1 MIMADLNF
9 KSDGHLMLEIKAGNM
24 LAFDAL
30 YKKYSARIYKFAF
43 SILKLPEEAENI
55 VQDVFLNLWI
65 NRDKVDRVSSVRY
78 YVFSI
83 AYHSSISVIRKRL
96 KESKFLDELLRQ
108 QELTQESPALQAE
121 YRELEEKLNAVV
133 NALPSRQKE
142 VYLLH
147 RVEGLKYAEIAQRL
161 NISVNTIENHMS
173 RALRTI
179 RERLGDYSLLAML
192 FWFLFA

>member
-1 MIMADLNF
+1 MTELNF
-9 KSDGHLMLEIKAGNM
+9 KSDGYLMLEIKAGNM

-65 NRDKVDRVSSVRY
+65 NRDKVDSVSSVRY

-83 AYHSSISVIRKRL
+83 AYHSSISVMRKRL
-96 KESKFLDELLRQ
+96 KESQFLDELMRQ
-108 QELTQESPALQAE
+108 QDLTQESPALQAE
-121 YRELEEKLNAVV
+121 YRELEEKLNEVV
-133 NALPSRQKE
+133 NALPGRQKE

-147 RVEGLKYAEIAQRL
+147 RVEGLKYAEIAERL
-161 NISVNTIENHMS
+161 GISVNTIENHMS

-179 RERLGDYSLLAML
+179 REKLGDYSLLAML

>member
-1 MIMADLNF
+1 
-9 KSDGHLMLEIKAGNM
+9 MLEIKAGNM

-55 VQDVFLNLWI
+55 VQDVFLSLWI
-65 NRDKVDRVSSVRY
+65 NREKVDEVSSVRY

-96 KESKFLDELLRQ
+96 KESQFLDKLMRQ
-108 QELTQESPALQAE
+108 QDLTQESAALQAE
-121 YRELEEKLNAVV
+121 YQELEEKLNEVV
-133 NALPSRQKE
+133 NALPARQKE

-147 RVEGLKYAEIAQRL
+147 RVEGLKYAEIAERL
-161 NISVNTIENHMS
+161 GISVNTIENHIS

-179 RERLGDYSLLAML
+179 REKLGNYSLLAML
-192 FWFLFA
+192 FWFLFG